1 MRTEHKIHRLM
12 TSIRL
17 FEQKK
22 KSERVTMINGRLAPR
37 LKRQLE
43 SIIKQ
48 ANKIDIN
55 EL

>member
-1 MRTEHKIHRLM
+1 MRIEHKVQRLM
-12 TSIRL
+12 TSIGL

-22 KSERVTMINGRLAPR
+22 KTERVCMINGRLVPR

-48 ANKIDIN
+48 ANNIDIKK
-55 EL
+55 L